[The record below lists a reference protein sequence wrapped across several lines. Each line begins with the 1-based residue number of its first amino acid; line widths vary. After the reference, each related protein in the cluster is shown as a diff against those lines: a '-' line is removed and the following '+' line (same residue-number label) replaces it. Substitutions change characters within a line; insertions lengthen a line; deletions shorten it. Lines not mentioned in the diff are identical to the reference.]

1 MNKTTTM
8 AVWADDRDR
17 IARIG
22 KRLAERRGLLGEVH
36 NADKI
41 RMILDYAEQE
51 MGKEGGKNK
60 S

>member
-1 MNKTTTM
+1 M